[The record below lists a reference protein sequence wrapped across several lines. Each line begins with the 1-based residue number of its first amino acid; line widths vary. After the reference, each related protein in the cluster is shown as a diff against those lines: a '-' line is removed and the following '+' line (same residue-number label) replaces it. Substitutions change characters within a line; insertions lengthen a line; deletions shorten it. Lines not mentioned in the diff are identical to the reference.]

1 MNNFEGA
8 GRRSNADRSDD
19 LNVASY
25 WRARHGL
32 CFGECRAIEMEAGEM
47 KRRQTAVATTALI
60 LLTFTSNANN
70 QAVAASARCA
80 AGCANYCAT
89 KFAWKNTTACN
100 EMCQAKRC
108 K

>member
-1 MNNFEGA
+1 
-8 GRRSNADRSDD
+8 
-19 LNVASY
+19 
-25 WRARHGL
+25 
-32 CFGECRAIEMEAGEM
+32 M
-47 KRRQTAVATTALI
+47 KRRLTLVAVAALI
-60 LLTFTSNANN
+60 LLTCTSNSNN

-100 EMCQAKRC
+100 EMCQAKHC

>member
-1 MNNFEGA
+1 
-8 GRRSNADRSDD
+8 
-19 LNVASY
+19 
-25 WRARHGL
+25 
-32 CFGECRAIEMEAGEM
+32 M
-47 KRRQTAVATTALI
+47 KRRMALVAITASIV
-60 LLTFTSNANN
+60 LTYTSYSSNR
-70 QAVAASARCA
+70 AASARCA

>member
-1 MNNFEGA
+1 
-8 GRRSNADRSDD
+8 
-19 LNVASY
+19 
-25 WRARHGL
+25 
-32 CFGECRAIEMEAGEM
+32 MEAGEM
-47 KRRQTAVATTALI
+47 KTRLIEVATIALA

-70 QAVAASARCA
+70 QAAAASARCA